1 MSISIYQP
9 SGVTYKNFGQ
19 NILETYVM
27 EKNWTVQHDG
37 FGLVTMQLKFTADS
51 DKSYDIATDFKRG
64 DAPPIE
70 GMENMTLHKASVSSN
85 DGVCTVTADYCG
97 IDGGATTTITQVQ
110 VSSTTSQE
118 AIETHPNFSKI
129 QCEKIG
135 YNIHS
140 LAGPAAYIFAN
151 EGDPEINPNK
161 AHFAQV
167 TTSGTQLT
175 QYQFVGFLPS
185 RDEADPVNLKA
196 GIKSYF
202 KPGVTLRCLTYTND
216 ADLAKKTILRV
227 GWANYGAV
235 GAVSLPPPYNTL
247 LNDYDTDLPVI
258 LPEGTKRDRTYLCT
272 NASVEV
278 YGGLYKVQA
287 DLMMSG
293 IIGWDDEIYPVDAT
307 EPASKQ

>member
-1 MSISIYQP
+1 MSIPIYQP
-9 SGVTYKNFGQ
+9 SAITYKQFGQ
-19 NILETYVM
+19 DINETYVM

-51 DKSYDIATDFKRG
+51 DKSYDISTDFKRG

-70 GMENMTLHKASVSSN
+70 GMENMTLHKAVASSN
-85 DGVCTVTADYCG
+85 DGICTVTADYCG
-97 IDGGATTTITQVQ
+97 IDGSSDSTITQVQ
-110 VSSTTSQE
+110 VSSATAQE
-118 AIETHPNFSKI
+118 AIETHPNFSKV
-129 QCEKIG
+129 QCVAIG
-135 YNIHS
+135 DGETP

-151 EGDPEINPNK
+151 ESDPEKNPNK

-167 TTSGTQLT
+167 TTNGTQLT

-185 RDEADPVNLKA
+185 RDPNDAVNLKA

-202 KPGVTLRCLTYTND
+202 KPGVTLRCLAYTND
-216 ADLAKKTILRV
+216 AEVAKLTIRRV
-227 GWANYGAV
+227 GWSNYGNI
-235 GAVSLPPPYNTL
+235 GAIVLPPPYNSL
-247 LNDYDTDLPVI
+247 LDDFDADLPLT
-258 LPEGTKRDRTYLCT
+258 LPEGIERNRTYLCT

-293 IIGWDDEIYPVDAT
+293 IIGWDTDIYPFDET
-307 EPASKQ
+307 SPND